1 MSRMDNPE
9 TPTTLGTQD
18 TNEAKKKKAHRKLER
33 RAIWTPRNPGMN
45 LGVCEG

>member
-18 TNEAKKKKAHRKLER
+18 TNEAEKKAHRKLE
-33 RAIWTPRNPGMN
+33 
-45 LGVCEG
+45 